1 MGERKN
7 MRITAFNSSPR
18 KDRGNTHVMVREFL
32 AGAREAGAEVENV
45 FLCDHEIKPCT
56 GCYSCWTATPGRCRL
71 TDDMAGLLAKFLAS
85 DTVVFASPVYVDN
98 VTGPMKMFMDRLI
111 PVADPHM
118 EADPAGETRHRRN
131 HDRPT
136 RIVAI
141 SNCGYPEQ
149 SHFQVLRLLYRRMAR
164 NLHCELIG
172 EIYRGGGALLTLPIR
187 ELRPAVEAYGR
198 LLRDAG
204 RQVVTAGRLS
214 EQTVARLEE
223 PLAPI
228 QADAAQYIQRVN
240 QMWDNRRPEAR
251 HSS

>member
-1 MGERKN
+1 
-7 MRITAFNSSPR
+7 MRITAFNGSMR
-18 KDRGNTHVMVREFL
+18 KNRGNTHKMVAEFL

-45 FLCDHEIKPCT
+45 FVCEHEIKPCT
-56 GCYSCWTATPGRCRL
+56 ACYSCWTTTPGRCRL

-118 EADPAGETRHRRN
+118 EADPAGETRHRRK

-228 QADAAQYIQRVN
+228 QADVAQYIQRVN

>member
-1 MGERKN
+1 

-18 KDRGNTHVMVREFL
+18 KERGNTHIMVTEFL
-32 AGAREAGAEVENV
+32 AGAQEAGAEVENV
-45 FLCDHEIKPCT
+45 FLCDCEIKPCIA
-56 GCYSCWTATPGRCRL
+56 CYSCWTITPGRCGL
-71 TDDMAGLLAKFLAS
+71 TDDMACLLAKFLAS

-118 EADPAGETRHRRN
+118 EPDAVGETRHRRK
-131 HDRPT
+131 HDRPAKM
-136 RIVAI
+136 VAI

-164 NLHCELIG
+164 NFHCELVA
-172 EIYRGGGALLTLPIR
+172 EIYRSGGGLLTAPIP

-204 RQVVTAGRLS
+204 REVVTAGKLS
-214 EQTVARLEE
+214 EQTTARLDG

-228 QADAAQYIQRVN
+228 QADVAQYIQSVN
-240 QMWDNRRPEAR
+240 QMWDAWIAR
-251 HSS
+251 AQR